1 MATKEEL
8 AASLEG
14 FCESCNSNE
23 QLKAMTLDW
32 DRRIGVKAND
42 IDAGF
47 TITYQDG
54 VATVQDGFSEDAD
67 LKAESDC
74 ETLVSV
80 FYGEVTPA
88 QPYADGTLRIL
99 GSEDDILRLDF
110 VSLLIWG
117 E

>member
-1 MATKEEL
+1 VATKEEL
-8 AASLEG
+8 SASLEG
-14 FCESCNSNE
+14 FCGSCNSNE
-23 QLKAMTLDW
+23 QLKSMNLDW
-32 DRRIGVKAND
+32 NRRIGVKAND

-54 VATVQDGFSEDAD
+54 VAQVDPEFSEDAD
-67 LKAESDC
+67 LKVESDS

-88 QPYADGTLRIL
+88 QPYAEGTLRIL